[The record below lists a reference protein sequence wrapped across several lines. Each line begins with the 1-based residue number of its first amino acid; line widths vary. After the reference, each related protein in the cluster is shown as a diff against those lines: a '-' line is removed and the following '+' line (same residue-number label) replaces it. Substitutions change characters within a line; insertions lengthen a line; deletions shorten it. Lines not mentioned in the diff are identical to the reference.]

1 MLRELRGD
9 RPAAPL
15 ALHRARVVDLGQM
28 PFLERHVEHRADDLN
43 DVPQVLRRCYSH
55 SFSFRSTLTSRTRE
69 RHFASASAPDA
80 ISSISFVIRPCRA
93 LFAASV

>member
-1 MLRELRGD
+1 MLLDLRD
-9 RPAAPL
+9 DLSAVPL
-15 ALHRARVVDLGQM
+15 PLHLDRVVDLGQM
-28 PFLERHVEHRADDLN
+28 PFLERHVEHRADDLD
-43 DVPQVLRRCYSH
+43 DVPEVFRRCYSH
-55 SFSFRSTLTSRTRE
+55 SFSFRITLTSRATE